1 MTDMNLPRLIA
12 QFGTDEKCRAVLE
25 IIRWPKGVVCR
36 CESTNVTRLSKG
48 SLFECN
54 SCGYKFSVTAGTIF
68 HDSHLPLTKWFMAVY
83 LVAESKKGISANQLK
98 RMLNVSYKTAWYLC
112 HRIRAAMKDESGPL
126 LEGIVE
132 ADETW
137 VGGKAKNMHKAVI
150 ERRGIGGRGNRDHMT
165 MVLGAV
171 QRSGD
176 IRLKVD
182 KRADSKTLRAFLAA
196 VVDDDAE
203 AIMTDEWAGYNGI
216 EDANTRH
223 ETVAHHQDEWVRGQV
238 HTNTV
243 EGVWSLFKR
252 SIVGSYHQ
260 LSAKHLQAYLD
271 EMAFRFNNRENP
283 RMFHDTLARLI
294 EAENMPYKTLISESL
309 ALA

>member
-1 MTDMNLPRLIA
+1 MPRQFVCCHFARVLLAPRHEGYSMTDMNLPRLIA

-68 HDSHLPLTKWFMAVY
+68 HASHLPLTKWFMAVY

-132 ADETW
+132 ADETFI
-137 VGGKAKNMHKAVI
+137 GGKAKNMHKADKV
-150 ERRGIGGRGNRDHMT
+150 RRGIGRGTPDHMT

-171 QRSGD
+171 ERGGD
-176 IRLKVD
+176 IRLKVE
-182 KRADSKTLRAFLAA
+182 RRHADSKTLRAFLGA
-196 VVDDDAE
+196 VVDGDAE
-203 AIMTDEWAGYNGI
+203 AIMTDEFLGYNGI
-216 EDANTRH
+216 EDENTRH
-223 ETVAHHQDEWVRGQV
+223 EAVHHRAGEYV
-238 HTNTV
+238 
-243 EGVWSLFKR
+243 
-252 SIVGSYHQ
+252 
-260 LSAKHLQAYLD
+260 
-271 EMAFRFNNRENP
+271 
-283 RMFHDTLARLI
+283 
-294 EAENMPYKTLISESL
+294 
-309 ALA
+309 